1 MRAHAQALSRS
12 FSKSFPEQLYISHSN
27 MVRWLHVAPRNRK
40 ISDLLSGNIAILRKV
55 RALLLRVKGK
65 IEIGRALAVSATQ
78 MGLQKRSSWMEVTS
92 YWQAFLVSVSHKCF
106 CGGRESQCSV
116 RWTVSTGT
124 YLHTLGNFF
133 TSRISFR
140 VDLPNSKCYPKTGSS
155 VIIILL
161 YLLVSIF

>member
-1 MRAHAQALSRS
+1 MPKLFQGA
-12 FSKSFPEQLYISHSN
+12 FPKVSQNNYYISYSN
-27 MVRWLHVAPRNRK
+27 TVRWLHMTPRNRK
-40 ISDLLSGNIAILRKV
+40 IYDLLSGNIAILSKV
-55 RALLLRVKGK
+55 RASLLRKKGR

-92 YWQAFLVSVSHKCF
+92 YWQAFLVSVSHKYF